1 VILEL
6 CADANHHGVNNKH
19 AGVELMSVRA
29 ANRVAGGLVCIAAT
43 AGVAAATPGV
53 VPPPAGPALAPRS
66 HGFMLYLSQ
75 PVGGNAGAALHP
87 KFGFRIEQVRMMGN
101 SGAPDAGDPLQHR
114 ALVGWQMD
122 GLRGLHASDGKVEL
136 GGRMTYDV
144 AHGVFAAQ
152 LPKTPNAVASRPSS
166 LSRTDTATES
176 KPFSPRLFEAAGGLR
191 DPFRQSVE
199 SGSMV
204 HDIAAAAIGSF
215 KLARPVATQ
224 PRVGMGER
232 PVSMRGPN

>member
-1 VILEL
+1 
-6 CADANHHGVNNKH
+6 
-19 AGVELMSVRA
+19 
-29 ANRVAGGLVCIAAT
+29 
-43 AGVAAATPGV
+43 
-53 VPPPAGPALAPRS
+53 
-66 HGFMLYLSQ
+66 MLYLSQ

-152 LPKTPNAVASRPSS
+152 LPKTSNAAASRPSS
-166 LSRTDTATES
+166 VGRTEAATES
-176 KPFSPRLFEAAGGLR
+176 KPFSSHLFEPANGMR

-199 SGSMV
+199 SASMV
-204 HDIAAAAIGSF
+204 HDFAAAAISSF
-215 KLARPVATQ
+215 KLTRPVTAQ

-232 PVSMRGPN
+232 PASMHGPN

>member
-1 VILEL
+1 ME
-6 CADANHHGVNNKH
+6 
-19 AGVELMSVRA
+19 VRA
-29 ANRVAGGLVCIAAT
+29 ANRIAAGFVCIAAT
-43 AGVAAATPGV
+43 AGVAAATPGIV
-53 VPPPAGPALAPRS
+53 APPAGPPLAPRT

-75 PVGGNAGAALHP
+75 PVGGGAGASLHP

-122 GLRGLHASDGKVEL
+122 GLRGMHVSDGKVDL

-152 LPKTPNAVASRPSS
+152 LPKTSTAAASRPSTVG
-166 LSRTDTATES
+166 RTEVSTES
-176 KPFSPRLFEAAGGLR
+176 KPFSSHLFEPGNEMR

-199 SGSMV
+199 SASMV

-215 KLARPVATQ
+215 KLSRPVVAQ
-224 PRVGMGER
+224 QRVGAGER

>member
-1 VILEL
+1 
-6 CADANHHGVNNKH
+6 
-19 AGVELMSVRA
+19 
-29 ANRVAGGLVCIAAT
+29 
-43 AGVAAATPGV
+43 
-53 VPPPAGPALAPRS
+53 
-66 HGFMLYLSQ
+66 MLYLSQ
-75 PVGGNAGAALHP
+75 PIGGNAGAALHP
-87 KFGFRIEQVRMMGN
+87 KFGFRVEQVRMMGN

-152 LPKTPNAVASRPSS
+152 LPKTSNAAASRPSS
-166 LSRTDTATES
+166 VGRTEAATES
-176 KPFSPRLFEAAGGLR
+176 KPFSSHLFEPANGMR

-199 SGSMV
+199 SASMV
-204 HDIAAAAIGSF
+204 HDFAAAAISSF
-215 KLARPVATQ
+215 KLTRPVTAQ

-232 PVSMRGPN
+232 PASMHGPN